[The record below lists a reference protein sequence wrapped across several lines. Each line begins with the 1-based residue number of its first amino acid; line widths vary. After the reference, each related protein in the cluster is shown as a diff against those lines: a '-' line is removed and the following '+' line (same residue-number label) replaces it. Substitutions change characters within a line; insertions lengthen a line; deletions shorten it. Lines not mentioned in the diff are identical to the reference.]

1 MHKKEESVLQN
12 APLIPVI
19 LLKDTQVWVK
29 SSEKMTESCMLLSG
43 IASSL
48 VAQFLETRPKTYVR
62 STFQTRYKW
71 AIQHLKKWPDYLKK
85 KKS

>member
-1 MHKKEESVLQN
+1 MHKMEESVPEN

-29 SSEKMTESCMLLSG
+29 SSEKMTESRMLLSG

-48 VAQFLETRPKTYVR
+48 VAQFSETRPKTYVH
-62 STFQTRYKW
+62 STFQTKHKW
-71 AIQHLKKWPDYLKK
+71 AIQHLKKWPGYLKK
-85 KKS
+85 N